1 MTDIIGGLAGL
12 ALPNGTAPVK
22 KPNEMPGL
30 ALAYIGDAVWE
41 ILIRRHLLAS
51 GEMKPNSLHKMA
63 TCYVNA
69 KAQSKALH
77 LILGTLSEEEAAV
90 MKRGRN
96 AKSGSAPKN
105 ADMIDYRHATGFEA
119 LIGYLYLQGRYE
131 RIQDI
136 AAATIPVLAEQT
148 K

>member
-1 MTDIIGGLAGL
+1 MTVNVEGLAGL
-12 ALPNGTAPVK
+12 AQSSSGAPAK

-41 ILIRRHLLAS
+41 ILIRRHLLER

-63 TCYVNA
+63 TRYVKA
-69 KAQSKALH
+69 KAQSDALH
-77 LILGTLSEEEAAV
+77 LILDTLSEEETAV

-119 LIGYLYLQGRYE
+119 LLGYLYLQGRYD
-131 RIQDI
+131 RIQEI
-136 AAATIPVLAEQT
+136 ADKAIPWINEQT
-148 K
+148 T